1 MPMPEPRKTFGPVV
15 LVGLGSAA
23 LAAVAGTK
31 PWLASEVGASQLGGE
46 TLAQQIGLDVDA
58 PLAGALSLVLLAAW
72 GVLLVTRGRV
82 RQMVAGLAGLASV
95 AVLGIAVSA
104 RFTMRD
110 DLRAR
115 FTDNNLAD
123 AYDGSHF
130 TGWWYAALAGSAIA
144 VFAAAAAVRF
154 VRHWPEMGSRYDAPG
169 AGEAVRPAPAER
181 SHLDLWKSMDEGHDP
196 TA

>member
-1 MPMPEPRKTFGPVV
+1 MPEPRKTFGPVV

-46 TLAQQIGLDVDA
+46 TLAQQVGLDVDA

-82 RQMVAGLAGLASV
+82 RQIVAALAALASV
-95 AVLGIAVSA
+95 AVLVIAVSA

-169 AGEAVRPAPAER
+169 TAPDTPEDLENASPTE
-181 SHLDLWKSMDEGHDP
+181 LWKAIDEGRDP
-196 TA
+196 TG